1 MSPYETKAPSAFTYD
16 CVFKYV
22 VDDDTELCHG
32 LIERLLGRKVGGLAS
47 VIVQKDVSSGEGSK
61 EIRCDAFCRGYNG
74 TIYDIEMQRCRQ
86 ADIDKRM
93 RGYQALLDYKM
104 MGSGDGFSLLGEL
117 YIIFICTFDPY
128 GQGKAEYPIEPRDV
142 RGFELPID
150 AGVHWVVLNS
160 KAAAN
165 AERPELAALLE
176 YVEGN
181 GVEDG
186 DELLKRIDEKS
197 ALATADK
204 EVRAQMR
211 LEDKHA
217 LDLRD
222 TERKSRAEGEQRM
235 CELSKLLISDSRT
248 EDLTRAVDDP
258 AYRQQLFTEYGL
270 E

>member
-1 MSPYETKAPSAFTYD
+1 MRNAVKAA
-16 CVFKYV
+16 
-22 VDDDTELCHG
+22 EA
-32 LIERLLGRKVGGLAS
+32 E
-47 VIVQKDVSSGEGSK
+47 
-61 EIRCDAFCRGYNG
+61 
-74 TIYDIEMQRCRQ
+74 
-86 ADIDKRM
+86 
-93 RGYQALLDYKM
+93 
-104 MGSGDGFSLLGEL
+104 
-117 YIIFICTFDPY
+117 
-128 GQGKAEYPIEPRDV
+128 KAEYPIEPRDI
-142 RGFELPID
+142 RGFELPTD

-186 DELLKRIDEKS
+186 DELLKRIDEKV

-222 TERKSRAEGEQRM
+222 TEKASEERVCK
-235 CELSKLLISDSRT
+235 LNKLLLADNRT
-248 EDLTRAVDDP
+248 GDLRRATDDA
-258 AYRQQLFTEYGL
+258 AYRQQLFSEYGL
-270 E
+270 K